1 MISSYKKTERK
12 TGSAQRRQVLCG
24 VMFCGMLM
32 LLGKAISLQ
41 VLEKDFLKHQGD
53 IRHIVDV
60 DVSAYRG
67 KIVDRNGEPL
77 AISTPVKSV
86 WVNPKQVSSDI
97 DRNEISSLE
106 NLLKLSRGRFIKL
119 IKKNSDKHFVY
130 LKRHVSPAIA
140 KQVRDLNVT
149 GVHLHREFKRFYPSG
164 EISGHLLGF
173 TDIDDVGQEGLELAF
188 DKVLRGVPGKK
199 RVMRDGKKNIIADI
213 EEISSPVPGKNLQLS
228 IDSRLQYL
236 AYREL
241 KSAVK
246 SNQASSGSL
255 VMLDA
260 KTGEVLAVVNQPS
273 FNPNDRGDL
282 QGYRYRNRAMT
293 DVFEPGSTVKPF
305 LIASALDGGYVRSDE
320 IVDTSPGYYRIGR
333 NVVRDFRNYGV
344 LGLSDIL
351 KKSSNV
357 AVSKIA
363 NEMPAEEMWGFYS
376 RLGMG
381 QSVGVGFPGEA
392 SGTLIDYQ
400 YMDAFEQATLSF
412 GYGVSMSVVQLARA
426 YTALADDGLLHSVTM
441 FKRDYDQDSQR
452 VFTKETASNIRA
464 MLEHVVEKD
473 GTAYKARV
481 AGYSVAGKTGTVKKI
496 VNGSY
501 SDDQYLSLFVGI
513 IPAKNPRLVMAVL
526 IDKPTAGD
534 YYGGAVAGPVFSKVM
549 SRSMRILGVDPSF
562 RANQKEPLVLASQ
575 GYKP

>member
-12 TGSAQRRQVLCG
+12 TGSAQRRRVLCG

-97 DRNEISSLE
+97 DRNGISSLE
-106 NLLKLSRGRFIKL
+106 SLLKLSSGKFIKL

-173 TDIDDVGQEGLELAF
+173 TDIDDTGQEGLELAF

-213 EEISSPVPGKNLQLS
+213 EEISSPVPGQNLQLS

-260 KTGEVLAVVNQPS
+260 KTGEVLAVVNQPG

-320 IVDTSPGYYRIGR
+320 VVDTSPGYYRIGR

-363 NEMPAEEMWGFYS
+363 NQMPAEEMWGFYS

-381 QSVGVGFPGEA
+381 QSVGMGFPGEA

-412 GYGVSMSVVQLARA
+412 GYGVSMSVMQLARA
-426 YTALADDGLLHSVTM
+426 YTTLADDGLLHSVTM

-452 VFTKETASNIRA
+452 VFTKGTASNIRA

-513 IPAKNPRLVMAVL
+513 IPAKKPRLVMAVL
-526 IDKPTAGD
+526 IDEPTAGD

-562 RANQKEPLVLASQ
+562 NSNQKKPLVLASQ

>member
-1 MISSYKKTERK
+1 MISSYQKTERL
-12 TGSAQRRQVLCG
+12 TGSTQRRQILCG
-24 VMFCGMLM
+24 VMFCGMLI

-60 DVSAYRG
+60 NVSAYRG

-86 WVNPKQVSSDI
+86 WVNPKQVSDVASQHI
-97 DRNEISSLE
+97 TALE
-106 NLLKLSRGRFIKL
+106 SLLKLPQGKFTKI
-119 IKKNSDKHFVY
+119 IEKNTDKHFVY
-130 LKRHVSPAIA
+130 LKRHVSPVVAA
-140 KQVRDLNVT
+140 QVKALKIT
-149 GVHLHREFKRFYPSG
+149 GVHLDREFKRFYPSG
-164 EISGHLLGF
+164 EITGHLLGF
-173 TDIDDVGQEGLELAF
+173 TDIDDIGQEGLELAF
-188 DKVLRGVPGKK
+188 EKVLRGVPGKK
-199 RVMRDGKKNIIADI
+199 RVMRDGKKNVIADI
-213 EEISSPVPGKNLQLS
+213 EEISSPVPGRDLQIS

-241 KSAVK
+241 KAAVK
-246 SNQASSGSL
+246 SHQASSGSL

-305 LIASALDGGYVRSDE
+305 LIASALDGGYVSANDV
-320 IVDTSPGYYRIGR
+320 VDTSPGYYRIGR

-344 LGLSDIL
+344 LGLTDIL

-363 NEMPAEEMWGFYS
+363 NEMPAEAMWGFYN

-381 QSVGVGFPGEA
+381 QSAGVGFPGEA

-400 YMDAFEQATLSF
+400 YMNDFEQATLSF
-412 GYGVSMSVVQLARA
+412 GYGVSMSVIQLARA
-426 YTALADDGLLHSVTM
+426 YTALADDGLLHSVTLL
-441 FKRDYDQDSQR
+441 KRDYDQDSQR
-452 VFTKETASNIRA
+452 VFTPKTASNIRA

-496 VNGSY
+496 INGSY
-501 SDDQYLSLFVGI
+501 SNEQYLSLFVGI
-513 IPAKNPRLVMAVL
+513 IPAQDPRLVMAVL
-526 IDKPTAGD
+526 IDEPTAGD

-562 RANQKEPLVLASQ
+562 YQDQKKPLVLASQ

>member
-1 MISSYKKTERK
+1 MISSYQKTERK
-12 TGSAQRRQVLCG
+12 TGSEQRRQFLCT

-32 LLGKAISLQ
+32 LLGKAIFLQ

-60 DVSAYRG
+60 NVSAYRG

-86 WVNPKQVSSDI
+86 WVNPKQVSDVASQHI
-97 DRNEISSLE
+97 TGLE
-106 NLLKLSRGRFIKL
+106 NLLKMPHGKFTKI
-119 IKKNSDKHFVY
+119 IEKNADKHFVF
-130 LKRHVSPAIA
+130 LKRHVSPVVAA
-140 KQVRDLNVT
+140 QVKALKIT
-149 GVHLHREFKRFYPSG
+149 GVHLDREFKRFYPSG
-164 EISGHLLGF
+164 EITGHLLGF
-173 TDIDDVGQEGLELAF
+173 TNIDDAGQEGLELAF
-188 DKVLRGVPGKK
+188 DDVLRGVQGKK

-213 EEISSPVPGKNLQLS
+213 EEISSPVPGRDLQIS

-241 KSAVK
+241 KLAVK
-246 SNQASSGSL
+246 SHQASSGSL

-305 LIASALDGGYVRSDE
+305 VIASALDGGYVSANDV
-320 IVDTSPGYYRIGR
+320 VDTSPGFYRIGR

-344 LGLSDIL
+344 LGLTDIL

-363 NEMPAEEMWGFYS
+363 NEMPAEEMWGFYN

-381 QSVGVGFPGEA
+381 QSAGVGFPGEA

-400 YMDAFEQATLSF
+400 YMDDFEQATLSF
-412 GYGVSMSVVQLARA
+412 GYGVSMSVIQLARA
-426 YTALADDGLLHSVTM
+426 YTALADDGLLHSVTL
-441 FKRDYDQDSQR
+441 FKRDYDEDSQR
-452 VFTKETASNIRA
+452 VFTPKTASNIRA

-496 VNGSY
+496 INGRY
-501 SDDQYLSLFVGI
+501 SNEQYLSLFVGM
-513 IPAKNPRLVMAVL
+513 IPAQDPRLVMAVL
-526 IDKPTAGD
+526 IDEPTVGG

-562 RANQKEPLVLASQ
+562 QRDQKKPLVLAVQ
-575 GYKP
+575 GYRP

>member
-1 MISSYKKTERK
+1 MISSYQKTERK
-12 TGSAQRRQVLCG
+12 TGSEQRRQFLCT

-32 LLGKAISLQ
+32 LLGKAIFLQ

-60 DVSAYRG
+60 NVSAYRG

-86 WVNPKQVSSDI
+86 WVNPKQVSDVASQHI
-97 DRNEISSLE
+97 TGLE
-106 NLLKLSRGRFIKL
+106 NLLKMPHGKFTKI
-119 IKKNSDKHFVY
+119 IEKNADKHFVF
-130 LKRHVSPAIA
+130 LKRHVSPVVAA
-140 KQVRDLNVT
+140 QVKALKIT
-149 GVHLHREFKRFYPSG
+149 GVHLDREFKRFYPSG
-164 EISGHLLGF
+164 EITGHLLGF
-173 TDIDDVGQEGLELAF
+173 TNIDDAGQEGLELAF
-188 DKVLRGVPGKK
+188 DDVLRGVQGKK

-213 EEISSPVPGKNLQLS
+213 EEISSPVPGRDLQIS

-241 KSAVK
+241 KLAVK
-246 SNQASSGSL
+246 SHQASSGSL

-293 DVFEPGSTVKPF
+293 DVFEPGSTVKPS
-305 LIASALDGGYVRSDE
+305 LIASALDGGYVSANDV
-320 IVDTSPGYYRIGR
+320 VDTSPGFYRIGR

-344 LGLSDIL
+344 LGLTDIL

-363 NEMPAEEMWGFYS
+363 NKMPAEEMWGFYN

-381 QSVGVGFPGEA
+381 QSAGVGFPGEA

-400 YMDAFEQATLSF
+400 YMDDFEQATLSF
-412 GYGVSMSVVQLARA
+412 GYGVSMSVIQLARA
-426 YTALADDGLLHSVTM
+426 YTALADDGLLHSVTL
-441 FKRDYDQDSQR
+441 FKRDYDEDSQR
-452 VFTKETASNIRA
+452 VFTPKTASNIRA

-496 VNGSY
+496 INGRY
-501 SDDQYLSLFVGI
+501 SNEQYLSLFVGL
-513 IPAKNPRLVMAVL
+513 IPAQDPRLVMAVL
-526 IDKPTAGD
+526 IDEPTVGG

-549 SRSMRILGVDPSF
+549 SRSMRILGVDASF
-562 RANQKEPLVLASQ
+562 QRDQKKQLLLAVQ
-575 GYKP
+575 GYRP

>member
-1 MISSYKKTERK
+1 
-12 TGSAQRRQVLCG
+12 
-24 VMFCGMLM
+24 M
-32 LLGKAISLQ
+32 LLGKAIFLQ

-60 DVSAYRG
+60 NVSAYRG

-86 WVNPKQVSSDI
+86 WVNPKQVSDVASQHI
-97 DRNEISSLE
+97 TGLE
-106 NLLKLSRGRFIKL
+106 NLLKMPHGKFTKI
-119 IKKNSDKHFVY
+119 IEKNADKHFVF
-130 LKRHVSPAIA
+130 LKRHVSPVVAA
-140 KQVRDLNVT
+140 QVKALKIT
-149 GVHLHREFKRFYPSG
+149 GVHLDREFKRFYPSG
-164 EISGHLLGF
+164 EITGHLLGF
-173 TDIDDVGQEGLELAF
+173 TNIDDAGQEGLELAF
-188 DKVLRGVPGKK
+188 DDVLRGVQGKK

-213 EEISSPVPGKNLQLS
+213 EEISSPVPGRDLQIS

-241 KSAVK
+241 KLAVK
-246 SNQASSGSL
+246 SHQASSGSL

-305 LIASALDGGYVRSDE
+305 VIASALDGGYVSANDV
-320 IVDTSPGYYRIGR
+320 VDTSPGFYRIGR

-344 LGLSDIL
+344 LGLTDIL

-363 NEMPAEEMWGFYS
+363 NEMPAEEMWGFYN

-381 QSVGVGFPGEA
+381 QSAGVGFPGEA

-400 YMDAFEQATLSF
+400 YMDDFEQATLSF
-412 GYGVSMSVVQLARA
+412 GYGVSMSVIQLARA
-426 YTALADDGLLHSVTM
+426 YTALADDGLLHSVTL
-441 FKRDYDQDSQR
+441 FKRDYDEDSQR
-452 VFTKETASNIRA
+452 VFTPKTASNIRA

-496 VNGSY
+496 INGRY
-501 SDDQYLSLFVGI
+501 SNEQYLSLFVGM
-513 IPAKNPRLVMAVL
+513 IPAQDPRLVMAVL
-526 IDKPTAGD
+526 IDEPTVGG

-562 RANQKEPLVLASQ
+562 QRDQKKPLVLAVQ
-575 GYKP
+575 GYRP

>member
-97 DRNEISSLE
+97 DRNGISSLE

-213 EEISSPVPGKNLQLS
+213 EEISSPVPGQNLQLS

-320 IVDTSPGYYRIGR
+320 VVDTSPGYYRIGR

-381 QSVGVGFPGEA
+381 QSVGMGFPGEA

-452 VFTKETASNIRA
+452 VFTKETASNIRS

-526 IDKPTAGD
+526 IDEPTAGD

-562 RANQKEPLVLASQ
+562 RTNQKEPLVLASQ